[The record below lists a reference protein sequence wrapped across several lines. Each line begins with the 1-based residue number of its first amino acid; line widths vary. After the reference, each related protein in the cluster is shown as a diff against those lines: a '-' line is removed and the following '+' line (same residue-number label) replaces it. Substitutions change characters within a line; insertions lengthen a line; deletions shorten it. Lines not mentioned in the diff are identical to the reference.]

1 MLPASTEP
9 TLPQGL
15 ALPSPSTRSLRIDD
29 SKLSEPFQLFPTIA
43 WPWRDAWLVPNSRS
57 STFHFRRVR
66 RVILWYCHDG
76 PDESV
81 WERYICRWGL
91 LGLRWDLRELESV
104 GTHGLTTFPWRS
116 LISDEYRARW
126 LLARSDVFGELFSSQ
141 LVWDS
146 HHKQIRTVLPTL
158 FSSPRDVFVL
168 NDAHRLALVCGH
180 CGSTI
185 LDVGTLQGIVVAAL
199 QNFAHTMLVT
209 PSPARSRI
217 PHDLL
222 GGGMPCLP
230 PYIRIHEP
238 PRRSFKAFT

>member
-1 MLPASTEP
+1 MALYASASTEP

-29 SKLSEPFQLFPTIA
+29 SKLSEPFQLYPTIA

-66 RVILWYCHDG
+66 RVVLWYCHDG

-116 LISDEYRARW
+116 LISVEVAGF
-126 LLARSDVFGELFSSQ
+126 LLEMLSFVSYSLRSFSGTVTISKIEQ
-141 LVWDS
+141 FCPHCS
-146 HHKQIRTVLPTL
+146 HHLEMPSCSTTLTVL
-158 FSSPRDVFVL
+158 
-168 NDAHRLALVCGH
+168 H
-180 CGSTI
+180 
-185 LDVGTLQGIVVAAL
+185 
-199 QNFAHTMLVT
+199 
-209 PSPARSRI
+209 
-217 PHDLL
+217 
-222 GGGMPCLP
+222 
-230 PYIRIHEP
+230 
-238 PRRSFKAFT
+238 